1 MNSCGGQWLS
11 VPLGRAMQLGSTPRA
26 SYAASMNKP
35 VVFGILGGLAW
46 FVVGLLVGHYI
57 WT

>member
-1 MNSCGGQWLS
+1 MA
-11 VPLGRAMQLGSTPRA
+11 V
-26 SYAASMNKP
+26 NKP

-46 FVVGLLVGHYI
+46 FVVGLLVGHYV

>member
-1 MNSCGGQWLS
+1 ME
-11 VPLGRAMQLGSTPRA
+11 
-26 SYAASMNKP
+26 MNKP

-46 FVVGLLVGHYI
+46 FVLGLVIGHYV